1 MRSRLRVGLAT
12 TFTLVTT
19 VGLVVAGAQLPA
31 TAAQEPS
38 PSPSTTSTSPA
49 APASGSEAAPTAA
62 PTAQPTTTPTPDAAP
77 ATPPAA
83 APDASAPA
91 APAPTAAAP
100 GSTVA
105 ADPALAEMNAARN
118 HSMGSTFSLSG
129 AAADAAA
136 GNDAG
141 SQARTFSAAAT
152 TFPPGVRGLD
162 VSGWQTNINWNQVW
176 ADGGR
181 FAYIKATE
189 DLDYKSSQFSTQ
201 YSGAYNVGIIRG
213 AYHFATPNTSS
224 GAAQARFFV
233 QNGGGWSAD
242 GRTLPPLLDIEFNP
256 YGGSNTCWGLSAP
269 QMVAWV
275 ADFVNTVTA
284 MTGIAPAIYT
294 NTNWW
299 NLCTGG
305 SAAFGAYPL
314 FVANYSNISTPP
326 LPPGWGSYTIWQF
339 ANGVGPFPGDQDV
352 FNGSLKDLQ
361 AFALGNRL
369 AGADAFGTS
378 AALSSTFSPGVPVA
392 YVASGY
398 NYADALAGGPAA
410 GKQRGPVLLV
420 QPYGVPDVIATELKR
435 LRPARIVVLG
445 GPTAISDGTVSALR
459 AYTSGGVTRLAGSD
473 RFETSVAVSKSAFGA
488 NPSVAY
494 IATGMNF
501 PDALTGA
508 SVAAGSAHSGPLLL
522 VTSVSIPPSVA
533 GELQRL
539 RPGKIVVLGGT
550 DAINTS
556 VEAALKSYTSGSVT
570 RISGDDRYITSA
582 KVSQANFAPGVA
594 AAYIAVGTNFPD
606 ALSGAPV
613 AGIANA
619 PVLLTQSTA
628 IPQSIAAELTRLK
641 PKKIVILGGSA
652 AVSASVAAAL
662 NGYVVK

>member
-31 TAAQEPS
+31 TAAPEPATS
-38 PSPSTTSTSPA
+38 PTSTSTPTTTQAPEASPTATPTAEPTTPSTSPA
-49 APASGSEAAPTAA
+49 PATDAAPT
-62 PTAQPTTTPTPDAAP
+62 P
-77 ATPPAA
+77 

-91 APAPTAAAP
+91 APGSAAD
-100 GSTVA
+100 STVVP
-105 ADPALAEMNAARN
+105 DPTLAEMNATRN
-118 HSMGSTFSLSG
+118 HTMGSTFSLDG
-129 AAADAAA
+129 AAADAAK
-136 GNDAG
+136 GTDAG
-141 SQARTFSAAAT
+141 SQARTFSSAAT
-152 TFPPGVRGLD
+152 VFPAGVRGLD
-162 VSGWQTNINWNQVW
+162 VSGWQTGINWAQVW

-189 DLDYKSSQFSTQ
+189 STDYKSSQFSSQ
-201 YSGAYNVGIIRG
+201 YSGSYNTGIIRG

-224 GAAQARFFV
+224 GAAQARYFV

-256 YGGSNTCWGLSAP
+256 YGGSNTCWGLSAS
-269 QMVAWV
+269 QMVSWV
-275 ADFVNTVTA
+275 ADFLNTVTA
-284 MTGIAPAIYT
+284 MTGRAPAIYT

-305 SAAFGAYPL
+305 YGGFGAYPL

-326 LPPGWGSYTIWQF
+326 LPAGWGAYTIWQF

-352 FNGSLKDLQ
+352 FNGSLQDLQ

-378 AALSSTFSPGVPVA
+378 AALSATYAPGVPVA

-398 NYADALAGGPAA
+398 NYADALSGGPAA
-410 GKQRGPVLLV
+410 GKQKGPVLLV
-420 QPYGVPDVIATELKR
+420 QPYGVPAVIATELKR
-435 LRPARIVVLG
+435 LKPARIVVLG
-445 GPTAISDGTVSALR
+445 GPSAVSDATVSTLGG
-459 AYTSGGVTRLAGSD
+459 YTSGGVTRLAGSD
-473 RFETSVAVSKSAFGA
+473 RFETSVAVSRSVFAA
-488 NPSVAY
+488 NQSVAY
-494 IATGMNF
+494 VATGMNF

-533 GELQRL
+533 TELQRL
-539 RPGKIVVLGGT
+539 RPGRIVVLGGT
-550 DAINTS
+550 DAIGAS
-556 VEAALKSYTSGSVT
+556 VAAQLQTYTSGAVT

-582 KVSQANFAPGVA
+582 KVSQANFAPGVSA
-594 AAYIAVGTNFPD
+594 VYVAVGTNFPD

-613 AGIANA
+613 AGTVNA

-628 IPQSIAAELTRLK
+628 IPASIAAELTRLK
-641 PKKIVILGGSA
+641 PKKVIVLGG
-652 AVSASVAAAL
+652 AAAL
-662 NGYVVK
+662 SVAVAAKLNTYVVK

>member
-31 TAAQEPS
+31 TAAPEPAPTPSSTTAPQTTPDPSAPTAAPTSEPTAAPSAEPS
-38 PSPSTTSTSPA
+38 
-49 APASGSEAAPTAA
+49 AAPTAA
-62 PTAQPTTTPTPDAAP
+62 PTAEPSP
-77 ATPPAA
+77 

-91 APAPTAAAP
+91 APAS
-100 GSTVA
+100 GVA
-105 ADPALAEMNAARN
+105 DDPALAEMNKTRN
-118 HSMGSTFSLSG
+118 HTMGSTFSLDG
-129 AAADAAA
+129 AAADQNS
-136 GNDAG
+136 GP
-141 SQARTFSAAAT
+141 QAKSSARSFSAAAT
-152 TFPPGVRGLD
+152 VFPPGVRGLD
-162 VSGWQTNINWNQVW
+162 VSGWQTGINWNQVW

-189 DLDYKSSQFSTQ
+189 DLDYTSSQFSSQ

-269 QMVAWV
+269 QMVSWI
-275 ADFVNTVTA
+275 ADFLTTVTS
-284 MTGIAPAIYT
+284 MTGITPAIYT

-326 LPPGWGSYTIWQF
+326 LPPGWSAYTFWQF

-352 FNGSLKDLQ
+352 FAGSLADLQ
-361 AFALGNRL
+361 AFARGNRL

-378 AALSSTFSPGVPVA
+378 AALSATYSPGVPVA
-392 YVASGY
+392 YIASGY
-398 NYADALAGGPAA
+398 NYADALSGGPAA
-410 GKQRGPVLLV
+410 GKQKGPVLLV
-420 QPYGVPDVIATELKR
+420 QPYGVPQVIATELKR
-435 LRPARIVVLG
+435 LRPLRIVVLG
-445 GPTAISDGTVSALR
+445 GPTAISDATVATLR
-459 AYTSGGVTRLAGSD
+459 GYTSGGVTRLAGSD
-473 RFETSVAVSKSAFGA
+473 RFETSAAVSQSAFAPGQ
-488 NPSVAY
+488 SVAY

-508 SVAAGSAHSGPLLL
+508 SVASGTARGGPLLL
-522 VTSVSIPPSVA
+522 VTQVSIPTKVSA
-533 GELQRL
+533 ELQRL
-539 RPGKIVVLGGT
+539 RPGRIVVLGGT
-550 DAINTS
+550 DAVSNS
-556 VEAALKSYTSGSVT
+556 VATKLKAYTSGSVT
-570 RISGDDRYITSA
+570 RISGDDRYVTSA
-582 KVSQANFAPGVA
+582 KVSQANFSPGVA
-594 AAYIAVGTNFPD
+594 AAYVAVGTNFPD

-613 AGIANA
+613 AGRVNA

-628 IPQSIAAELTRLK
+628 IPQSIVAELTRLK
-641 PKKIVILGGSA
+641 PKKIVILGGPA
-652 AVSASVAAAL
+652 ALSPAVAAQL
-662 NGYVVK
+662 NRYVVK

>member
-1 MRSRLRVGLAT
+1 MRSRLKVGLAT
-12 TFTLVTT
+12 TFTLVTA

-31 TAAQEPS
+31 TAAPEPTSTPTPTSTSTEAPDAS
-38 PSPSTTSTSPA
+38 PSATPTADPSATPTPSTTP
-49 APASGSEAAPTAA
+49 APT
-62 PTAQPTTTPTPDAAP
+62 P
-77 ATPPAA
+77 

-100 GSTVA
+100 DASAG
-105 ADPALAEMNAARN
+105 ADPTLAEMNQTGN
-118 HSMGSTFSLSG
+118 HTMGSTFSLSG
-129 AAADAAA
+129 AAADAAI
-136 GNDAG
+136 GNNAA
-141 SQARTFSAAAT
+141 SQSAARTFSSAAT

-189 DLDYKSSQFSTQ
+189 SLDYKSSQFSSQ

-224 GAAQARFFV
+224 GAAQARYFV

-275 ADFVNTVTA
+275 ADFVNTVTS

-326 LPPGWGSYTIWQF
+326 LPPGWGAYTIWQF

-352 FNGSLKDLQ
+352 FNGSMNDLQ

-369 AGADAFGTS
+369 AGSDAFGTS

-410 GKQRGPVLLV
+410 GKQKGPVLLV

-445 GPTAISDGTVSALR
+445 GPSAVSDATVATLS

-508 SVAAGSAHSGPLLL
+508 SVAAGTAHSGPLLL
-522 VTSVSIPPSVA
+522 VTSVSIPPSVSA
-533 GELQRL
+533 ELQRL
-539 RPGKIVVLGGT
+539 RPGRIVVLGGT
-550 DAINTS
+550 DAINAS
-556 VEAALKSYTSGSVT
+556 VMSQLSSYTSGSVT
-570 RISGDDRYITSA
+570 RLSGDDRYITSA
-582 KVSQANFAPGVA
+582 KVSQANFSPGVA
-594 AAYIAVGTNFPD
+594 AAYVAVGTNFPD

-628 IPQSIAAELTRLK
+628 IPQSITAELSRLK
-641 PKKIVILGGSA
+641 PKKIVILGGTA
-652 AVSASVAAAL
+652 AVSAAVAAQL

>member
-31 TAAQEPS
+31 TAAPEPAPS
-38 PSPSTTSTSPA
+38 PSSTSAPSTTQTPTPDA
-49 APASGSEAAPTAA
+49 TPTAA
-62 PTAQPTTTPTPDAAP
+62 PTAEPETPSTSQTTAP
-77 ATPPAA
+77 

-91 APAPTAAAP
+91 APDSGTAD
-100 GSTVA
+100 STVP
-105 ADPALAEMNAARN
+105 ADPALAEMNATRN
-118 HSMGSTFSLSG
+118 HTMGSTFSLDG

-152 TFPPGVRGLD
+152 VFPAGVRGLD
-162 VSGWQTNINWNQVW
+162 VSAWQPGINWNQVW

-189 DLDYKSSQFSTQ
+189 DLDYKSSQFSSQ

-242 GRTLPPLLDIEFNP
+242 GHTLPPLLDIEFNP

-326 LPPGWGSYTIWQF
+326 LPPGWGAYTIWQF

-352 FNGSLKDLQ
+352 FNGSLADLK
-361 AFALGNRL
+361 AFSLGNRL

-378 AALSSTFSPGVPVA
+378 AALSATYSPGVPVA

-410 GKQRGPVLLV
+410 GKQKGPVLLV
-420 QPYGVPDVIATELKR
+420 QPYGIPDVIATELKR
-435 LRPARIVVLG
+435 LKPGRIVVLG
-445 GPTAISDGTVSALR
+445 GPSAISDATVSGLS
-459 AYTSGGVTRLAGSD
+459 AYTSGTVTRLAGSD
-473 RFETSVAVSKSAFGA
+473 RFETSVAVSKSAFAA

-533 GELQRL
+533 TELQRL
-539 RPGKIVVLGGT
+539 RPGRIVVLGGT
-550 DAINTS
+550 DAINAS
-556 VEAALKSYTSGSVT
+556 VATQLKSYTAGAVT

-582 KVSQANFAPGVA
+582 KVSQANFSPGVA

-606 ALSGAPV
+606 ALSGAPA
-613 AGIANA
+613 AGLANA

-641 PKKIVILGGSA
+641 PKKVVILGGTA
-652 AVSASVAAAL
+652 AVSAAVAAQL